1 MMKRMK
7 TVQPIFSAIAAIAA
21 FAAVLPISACTD
33 DLPEPKAP
41 PVYYSEFGAKGDGV
55 TDDFEAIIK
64 THEFANANGRTVCA
78 DDGAKYYIGAH
89 TKTAVI
95 KTDVEWNGAE
105 FIVDDSEV
113 SVRDRGYNIFEVQ
126 SDQKSYDVELPAG
139 YSLKSG
145 QKEIGLQFSSPVMLC
160 LVNDNK
166 KDYIR
171 YGNNQNSGSSRQ
183 EIILVDENGTVDR
196 DTPIL
201 WDYTEVTRMTAYSVT
216 DRAITISG
224 GIFTTIVNKE
234 PVSTSYYARGI
245 SVRRSNTTLL
255 QLEHYLTGE
264 PMEGSGDSSSPY
276 TGFYAVNSANNVT
289 IKDCIM
295 TGHTV
300 YGHQKPT
307 GWVQQGT
314 YDTTA
319 ARSNNTAWIGCT
331 QSNSITDLAFWGVM
345 SSNFCKN
352 LRMED
357 CNLSR
362 FDAHQGVY
370 NATIKNTVLGRNFNI
385 IGAGTLLVENVER
398 LSGDNFLWLRSDY
411 GSTWNGDI
419 VFRNCKA
426 KGAGNYS
433 ILGASWTDWDF
444 GYQCYLPANIT
455 VENFVLEG
463 EETCCVFPSSVAN
476 LDATRVNNSK
486 NPYVVTQSLTVKNEV
501 TEILLASDTSKLFA
515 TTKIVKN

>member
-1 MMKRMK
+1 
-7 TVQPIFSAIAAIAA
+7 
-21 FAAVLPISACTD
+21 
-33 DLPEPKAP
+33 
-41 PVYYSEFGAKGDGV
+41 
-55 TDDFEAIIK
+55 
-64 THEFANANGRTVCA
+64 
-78 DDGAKYYIGAH
+78 
-89 TKTAVI
+89 
-95 KTDVEWNGAE
+95 
-105 FIVDDSEV
+105 
-113 SVRDRGYNIFEVQ
+113 
-126 SDQKSYDVELPAG
+126 
-139 YSLKSG
+139 
-145 QKEIGLQFSSPVMLC
+145 
-160 LVNDNK
+160 
-166 KDYIR
+166 
-171 YGNNQNSGSSRQ
+171 
-183 EIILVDENGTVDR
+183 
-196 DTPIL
+196 
-201 WDYTEVTRMTAYSVT
+201 
-216 DRAITISG
+216 
-224 GIFTTIVNKE
+224 
-234 PVSTSYYARGI
+234 
-245 SVRRSNTTLL
+245 
-255 QLEHYLTGE
+255 
-264 PMEGSGDSSSPY
+264 
-276 TGFYAVNSANNVT
+276 
-289 IKDCIM
+289 M